1 VLVTGAN
8 ATLASL
14 PSFTLFAPNDRAFEV
29 LANKVGVLGPDHR
42 YGATVDEKA
51 VTLALVNALGADK
64 IRPVLLYHVLVGA
77 KVTGKQV
84 LSGPFYQ
91 RLTMANGQKL
101 SVTVLSRSAVFPIII
116 LGDIPHAW
124 VPERPG
130 QHQVLEAAQVDLLVG
145 QRQPVAAACGLH
157 RLR

>member
-42 YGATVDEKA
+42 YGATVDEQA

-64 IRPVLLYHVLVGA
+64 IRQVLLYHVLVGA

-84 LSGPFYQ
+84 LSGPFYSRWPTARSSASQ
-91 RLTMANGQKL
+91 F
-101 SVTVLSRSAVFPIII
+101 SRSAVFPIII

-130 QHQVLEAAQVDLLVG
+130 QHQVLEAAQVDLLIG